1 MTLSASV
8 SPICLMQWLVIGLL
22 SPVPA
27 GISSVRANILVGMS
41 VPAASCI
48 RGNLLK
54 KTGLIRV

>member
-1 MTLSASV
+1 MTLSANV
-8 SPICLMQWLVIGLL
+8 SQIYLMQWLVIGLL

-54 KTGLIRV
+54 KTGLFRV